1 MEKVTINIV
10 LLVQVV
16 ALNSLWAL
24 CMSRSNNTVIIAWNK
39 RKTKISFPGA
49 GRVWARPTFLSLHS
63 WPESREDGQ
72 RSLEKR
78 LASNCVFTAN

>member
-24 CMSRSNNTVIIAWNK
+24 CMSRSNNTVIIA
-39 RKTKISFPGA
+39 
-49 GRVWARPTFLSLHS
+49 
-63 WPESREDGQ
+63 
-72 RSLEKR
+72 
-78 LASNCVFTAN
+78 

>member
-49 GRVWARPTFLSLHS
+49 GRSVGKTYLSLAS
-63 WPESREDGQ
+63 QLAWEPGGWA
-72 RSLEKR
+72 EKPGK
-78 LASNCVFTAN
+78 AVGF